1 VPRRFALL
9 FVLAPALGIGA
20 TALAQGGGNQRLR
33 IDMQRGCLTGTRVT
47 VRLVPPAGEALS
59 PVRLRADGQEFVHL
73 TGVTQAASV
82 TMRLGH
88 RRGRVTV
95 DGETTGGRRFVVMRD
110 YRPCVPG
117 PPRSVGPEPTLSGGG
132 EG

>member
-9 FVLAPALGIGA
+9 LVVASGFGVAA
-20 TALAQGGGNQRLR
+20 TALAQGGGERLK
-33 IDMQRGCLTGTRVT
+33 IELPRGCLTGTRVT
-47 VRLVPPAGEALS
+47 VRITPPADDVLS
-59 PVRLRADGQEFVHL
+59 PVRLRADGHELVHL

-82 TMRLGH
+82 TMRLAH

-95 DGETTGGRRFVVMRD
+95 AGETTGGRRFSLMRD
-110 YRPCVPG
+110 YRPCMPSG
-117 PPRSVGPEPTLSGGG
+117 PRRPEPSLSGGG